1 MAKHREFKSSGLQ
14 VIKLSNHKVPEFKEV
29 KGVEWVSYGEKN
41 DYPEYLLQ
49 LFNRSAKHNA
59 IVTGKAHYI
68 KGAGFVAEKSG
79 NPDVDAKVL
88 AALKNINSDE
98 SADDLLYKEVT
109 DNEIF
114 SGYYIDVIPK
124 LDGSGWAELRHID
137 WSKVRYSKDKGKL
150 WYADKWTDGSG
161 FYKPNAERDGLKELK
176 PFNPKTFSGVIVFT
190 QYRPGMGDYP
200 LPEYIGAI
208 PYIDTDYEIANF
220 HRNNIK
226 NGFSAGTMISFNNGQ
241 PDNTEEIKSIE
252 KKIKGR
258 QAGTDNAGEIVIVF
272 SDGKDSAPTIVPLT
286 SNNFDKLF
294 DDLNKTCQ
302 EEIFTGHKI
311 TSPLL
316 FGIKTE
322 GQLGG
327 NSELITAF
335 ELFKNGYVAAKQKMI
350 LKTWNYLFELN
361 GWGTPL
367 RIQDIEP
374 ISFQLSETALLQVAT
389 RDELRQ
395 MVNLPMSAQK
405 EEDAN
410 KKVLDSINALSP
422 LVANKVLESMTPDEI
437 RALASLGPAIVK
449 AEPVQMSKQLTD
461 DEAIEIFSQF
471 GVPADQ
477 YQVKE
482 SFEVHDRDEAIIREI
497 KIYQAFDKK
506 DDDLVRGKRS
516 GGESTKDTAD
526 VNISVMYSYNV
537 RSDKGPAVID
547 TTRPFC
553 KKMIEL
559 NRLYTREDIKAISAK
574 VGRDVWATRG
584 GFYHDPKLDVTTKFC
599 RHVWKQ
605 NIVTKNG

>member
-374 ISFQLSETALLQVAT
+374 INMQFSEAAYLQV
-389 RDELRQ
+389 L
-395 MVNLPMSAQK
+395 K
-405 EEDAN
+405 
-410 KKVLDSINALSP
+410 
-422 LVANKVLESMTPDEI
+422 PDEI
-437 RALASLGPAIVK
+437 RQKLGYPMLGEQQSA
-449 AEPVQMSKQLTD
+449 PVQMAKQLTD

-516 GGESTKDTAD
+516 GGESTTDTTD

-584 GFYHDPKLDVTTKFC
+584 GFYHDPKLNVTTTFC